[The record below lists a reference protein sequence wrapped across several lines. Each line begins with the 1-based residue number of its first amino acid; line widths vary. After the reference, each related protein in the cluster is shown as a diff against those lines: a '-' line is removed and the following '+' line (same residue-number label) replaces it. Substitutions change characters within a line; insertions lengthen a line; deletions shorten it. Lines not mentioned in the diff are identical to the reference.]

1 MKKNAQLN
9 KYGAILLL
17 SDLWCA
23 YDWGDA
29 NVSYDQVLKNE
40 WALSP
45 QTNINNIVVDV
56 KTKDGTFS
64 RRTLQFNDADWK
76 MYLEVK
82 DTNGDRAVF
91 TPNNSN
97 GTIRI
102 KKKLFLAVALVMG
115 LGTSVAFANN
125 MVSDVEIVT
134 MINEFKPIDVK
145 ELPQAVQDAIKE
157 NYSEATIKE
166 AAVEVAED
174 GTKTYKVT
182 LVDVAGTENPVL
194 FNEKGEV
201 QK

>member
-82 DTNGDRAVF
+82 DTK
-91 TPNNSN
+91 
-97 GTIRI
+97 GTEQFSHRTIVMEQLELRKMELIRI
-102 KKKLFLAVALVMG
+102 SLL
-115 LGTSVAFANN
+115 
-125 MVSDVEIVT
+125 
-134 MINEFKPIDVK
+134 
-145 ELPQAVQDAIKE
+145 
-157 NYSEATIKE
+157 
-166 AAVEVAED
+166 
-174 GTKTYKVT
+174 
-182 LVDVAGTENPVL
+182 
-194 FNEKGEV
+194 
-201 QK
+201 